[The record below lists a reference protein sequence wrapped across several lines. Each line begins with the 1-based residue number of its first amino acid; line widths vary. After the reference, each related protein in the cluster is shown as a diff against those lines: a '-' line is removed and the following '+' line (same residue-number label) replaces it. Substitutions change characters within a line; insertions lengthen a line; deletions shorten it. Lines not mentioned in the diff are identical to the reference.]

1 MAKLRIKA
9 EDTVVVISGKD
20 KGKTGRVLR
29 VDPKR
34 ERVYVEGLNIV
45 KRHQKPVA
53 GRPNLQVGVIEKE
66 GPIHVSN
73 VALADP
79 RDGRPSRIGTPRTEG
94 GRPIRE
100 GVYAV
105 GFNIVNRHQRPV
117 AGRANL
123 EVGVIEREGPIHVPT
138 VALADPRDGRPSRIG
153 IRRTESGRPIRVAK
167 RSGTE
172 VD

>member
-29 VDPKR
+29 VDR
-34 ERVYVEGLNIV
+34 ERSRVYVEGLNMV
-45 KRHQKPVA
+45 KRHQRPVP

-79 RDGRPSRIGTPRTEG
+79 KDGRPTRIGVVR
-94 GRPIRE
+94 RE
-100 GVYAV
+100 
-105 GFNIVNRHQRPV
+105 
-117 AGRANL
+117 
-123 EVGVIEREGPIHVPT
+123 
-138 VALADPRDGRPSRIG
+138 DGRRV
-153 IRRTESGRPIRVAK
+153 RVAK

-172 VD
+172 ID